1 MHNSTS
7 EGTKVKVLTMQLFIK
22 GIRHCIEVV
31 IKLCGICHFCV
42 GAKSENRAFCPK
54 TAFFDNLDILDCNF

>member
-1 MHNSTS
+1 
-7 EGTKVKVLTMQLFIK
+7 MQLFIK